1 MEVEMNIRNG
11 RNSALLLLVICLLSF
26 APTQAQDNEKAVK
39 MKDLPDAVQATIRE
53 QSKGEVI
60 RGISQEKRSGQTS
73 YEVEFENDGRIRETL
88 IDQTGKVVE
97 IEDQITLDSL
107 PPAVKAEIIK
117 QAARGQLLLVASVT
131 KDNVIVAYEARVR
144 FGEKVSEIRAGA
156 DGKYLGIEGDD
167 DDDKATTNKKVRP

>member
-1 MEVEMNIRNG
+1 MNIRNR
-11 RNSALLLLVICLLSF
+11 RNSVLLLLIICLLSF

-39 MKDLPDAVQATIRE
+39 MKDLPEAVQATIRE
-53 QSKGEVI
+53 QCKGGVI

-73 YEVEFENDGRIRETL
+73 YEVEFESDGRIRETL
-88 IDQTGKVVE
+88 IDQAGKVVE

-117 QAARGQLLLVASVT
+117 QAAQGKLLLVASVT

-144 FGEKVSEIRAGA
+144 FGEKVSEIRVGA
-156 DGKYLGIEGDD
+156 DGKYLGIEGNA
-167 DDDKATTNKKVRP
+167 DDDKAATNKKVRP